1 MSEKILLVDDEEG
14 IRKVLGISLEDMGYK
29 VFTAENAKD
38 ALDIFMKE
46 EPEIVVTDIKMP
58 GMDGID
64 LLRNLKH
71 INSDT
76 EVVVITGHG
85 DMDLAIKSL
94 KYEATDFI
102 TKPIEDEDL
111 ERALQK
117 CRERIKLRDQLR
129 SYTENLESLLRQK
142 TEKLAQISTDGKKDP
157 SRQYERLFEE
167 LPGYVCVINP
177 DFEIV
182 AANRQIKEDFDF
194 DSYEKKLCYNIVK
207 QAHKPCVN
215 CPVKKTFED
224 GKSHRE
230 ELSFSDKNKNE
241 RKVIAW
247 TSPFYEKPGLVS
259 RVMIMA
265 TDISGVI
272 DLKDHLA
279 SLGLMIG
286 SVSHG
291 IKGLLTG
298 LDSGVYLLNSGFAKD
313 DPQRVSEGLKIVKT
327 ISSRIKNMVLDIL
340 YYAKERE
347 LDIKEIDI
355 MEFMKEL
362 ASLAKT
368 KAQGKSIDFTEN
380 YDPLLKDIKLMGDET
395 QLRAA
400 LFNILENAIDACV
413 EDFSEKSH
421 GIFINAKKEEN
432 DLVIEI
438 IDNGTGMEKETC
450 DKIFTLFFS
459 SKSTKGT
466 GIGLFVSKKIINQ
479 HKGDIKVDSQPGKGT
494 IFTIRLPFS
503 GPDALS

>member
-14 IRKVLGISLEDMGYK
+14 IRKILGISLEDMGYK

-38 ALDIFMKE
+38 ALDIFMKKK
-46 EPEIVVTDIKMP
+46 PEIVVTDIKMP

-117 CRERIKLRDQLR
+117 CHDRIILRNQLR
-129 SYTENLESLLRQK
+129 SYTENLESLLKQK
-142 TEKLAQISTDGKKDP
+142 TEKLAQISGDDKKVVA
-157 SRQYERLFEE
+157 RQYERLFEE

-177 DFEIV
+177 DFEIM
-182 AANRQIKEDFDF
+182 AANRQVKKDFDF
-194 DSYEKKLCYNIVK
+194 DFPEKRLCYKVVK
-207 QAHKPCVN
+207 QADKPCDN

-230 ELSFSDKNKNE
+230 ELVFSDKNKDE
-241 RKVIAW
+241 RKLIAW
-247 TSPFYEKPGLVS
+247 TSPLYEKSGAVS

-265 TDISGVI
+265 TDISGVL

-298 LDSGVYLLNSGFAKD
+298 LDSGVYLLNSGFTKD
-313 DPQRVSEGLKIVKT
+313 DPERINDGLKIVKT
-327 ISSRIKNMVLDIL
+327 ISSRIKNMVLEIL
-340 YYAKERE
+340 FYAKERE

-355 MEFMKEL
+355 MKFMEEL
-362 ASLAKT
+362 FSSAKS
-368 KAQGKSIDFTEN
+368 KAEGKPLDFMEN
-380 YDPLLKDIKLMGDET
+380 YDPLLKGVKLKGDET

-400 LFNILENAIDACV
+400 IFNILENAVDACL
-413 EDFSEKSH
+413 EDSLKKSH
-421 GIFINAKKEEN
+421 KIILNAKKEEN

-438 IDNGTGMEKETC
+438 IDNGTGMDKETRE
-450 DKIFTLFFS
+450 KIFTLFFS
-459 SKSTKGT
+459 SKSTRGT

-479 HKGDIKVDSQPGKGT
+479 HKGDIKVDSEPGRGT
-494 IFTIRLPFS
+494 KFTIRLPFE
-503 GPDALS
+503 A